1 MFKLKKKVHI
11 EEFEIILYFFN
22 NSLFIKHKK
31 IKILNIFSS
40 FIQYFIYLNEKRII
54 AGYTWKYYV
63 LMVEFNRN
71 W

>member
-40 FIQYFIYLNEKRII
+40 FIQYFIYLNEK
-54 AGYTWKYYV
+54 KE
-63 LMVEFNRN
+63 L
-71 W
+71 

>member
-1 MFKLKKKVHI
+1 MLHLRYHFLEECMFKLKKKVHI

-40 FIQYFIYLNEKRII
+40 FIQYFIYLNEK
-54 AGYTWKYYV
+54 KE
-63 LMVEFNRN
+63 L
-71 W
+71 